1 MSTDIFL
8 FMKSELSLT
17 LIIFILLILKVW
29 DGIKDNTTYLHIANF
44 LLLFN
49 FAVGFIYTNEGVLF
63 NGMFHT
69 TTLLVF
75 EKSILNLGTLLIS
88 LQAFDWLKTHKHVP
102 EFYILLLTTL
112 MGMFFM
118 ISSGNFLMFYLG
130 LELAS
135 IPLAALANFDLEK
148 LKSSEAAV
156 KMILLS
162 AFSSC
167 IMLFGISLLYGSTGT
182 LSFAELPALI
192 AAGHLQLLA
201 LIFIFVGFAFKL
213 SSVPFHLWTADV
225 YEGSPVAITS
235 YLSVISKAAIVFV
248 FISVLGP
255 LFLNLPGTWYNI
267 LFLSIILTITVGNLF
282 AIRQDNIKR
291 FLAFSS
297 IAQAGYI
304 LLGLSAG
311 NQMGTT
317 ATIYFLLVYV
327 FSNLGA
333 FGVIGLVSYYA
344 DKENISD
351 YKGFYKTNPMLSWIL
366 AIALFSLAGVPPTAG
381 FFGKM
386 FLVTAGASRGN
397 YILVIIAALNMIV
410 SLYYYLRV
418 VKAMF
423 VDPNESPIPKITG
436 SITARLGLIICMIGV
451 VVIGFASCI
460 YNYIHSLTGLTP

>member
-1 MSTDIFL
+1 
-8 FMKSELSLT
+8 MKSELSLT

-29 DGIKDNTTYLHIANF
+29 DGIKDNSTWLHITNV
-44 LLLFN
+44 LLLLN
-49 FAVGFIYTNEGVLF
+49 FALGFILNTDGALF
-63 NGMFHT
+63 NGMYHT
-69 TTLLVF
+69 TNIIAL
-75 EKSILNLGTLLIS
+75 EKIILNLGTLIIS

-102 EFYILLLTTL
+102 EFFILLLTTL
-112 MGMFFM
+112 LGMFFM

-148 LKSSEAAV
+148 IKSSEAAV

-167 IMLFGISLLYGSTGT
+167 IMLFGISLLYGCTGT
-182 LSFAELPALI
+182 LSFTELPSLI
-192 AAGHLQLLA
+192 LNGHLQILSLV
-201 LIFIFVGFAFKL
+201 FIFVGFAFKL
-213 SSVPFHLWTADV
+213 SAVPFHLWTADV
-225 YEGSPVAITS
+225 YEGAPVSVTS

-255 LFLNLPGTWYNI
+255 LFSNFQFLWYNI
-267 LFLSIILTITVGNLF
+267 LFLSIVLTITVGNLF

-317 ATIYFLLVYV
+317 ATIYFLLVYI

-333 FGVIGLVSYYA
+333 FGVIGIVSA
-344 DKENISD
+344 LAQKENISD
-351 YKGFYKTNPMLSWIL
+351 YKGFYKTNPFLSWIL
-366 AIALFSLAGVPPTAG
+366 TISLFSLAGIPPTAG

-386 FLVTAGASRGN
+386 FLVTAGAGRGD
-397 YILVIIAALNMIV
+397 YTLVIIASLNMIV

-423 VDPNESPIPKITG
+423 VDPNDAPIAKLDG
-436 SITARLGLIICMIGV
+436 SFSAKLGLIICMIGV
-451 VVIGFASCI
+451 VLTGFASCI
-460 YNYIHSLTGLTP
+460 YDYINHLTP